1 MKAFSLRGLQQR
13 LELDV
18 ALCKACMPG
27 SEGLLLVAG
36 QSICLGC
43 ALVKGFEH
51 GEPRMVSLQTSR
63 CSARIRKAPCTHG
76 VQDVQQVKR
85 SPAHDAYPMSVRFC
99 RGSPPETQASRLLT
113 AEISTPAMTLYTS
126 GYLLTPSMV

>member
-18 ALCKACMPG
+18 ALCKACVPG
-27 SEGLLLVAG
+27 SEGLFLVAG
-36 QSICLGC
+36 KSICLGC
-43 ALVKGFEH
+43 APVKGFEH

-63 CSARIRKAPCTHG
+63 CSARIWKAPCTHG

-85 SPAHDAYPMSVRFC
+85 AHDAYPMLVRFC
-99 RGSPPETQASRLLT
+99 RGSPPEPR
-113 AEISTPAMTLYTS
+113 
-126 GYLLTPSMV
+126 PSDF